1 VYLGVLKILTTPDVA
16 ELRIQSGTH
25 TRMPINCGTQVR
37 AVDGVPATR
46 RRSIREVKGGAVRGQ
61 CGDEVDSAFLL
72 RG

>member
-1 VYLGVLKILTTPDVA
+1 MSA
-16 ELRIQSGTH
+16 A
-25 TRMPINCGTQVR
+25 VR
-37 AVDGVPATR
+37 AVDGVLATR